1 MTAVEDDRQTF
12 TESNAPTEADSPRAH
27 FPVALYAVT
36 TFLSA
41 FLLFQ
46 VQPLIGKYILP
57 WFGGGST
64 VWTTTM
70 LFFQVALIGGYA
82 YAHFVSDR
90 LAPRQQGLV
99 HLVLLV
105 LAVAALPIIPRE
117 SLRGEDTG
125 DPTWRIL
132 LVLSVAVGAPYL
144 LLSSTAPLI
153 QRWFTHDHPG
163 TSPYRLYALSNAGS
177 LLALLTYPVLFERF
191 LGLHAQAWL
200 WSGSY
205 VVFVLLCGALA
216 FGFIRS
222 SRGTTEELH
231 SAPVEELPGAAVTP
245 AGVAFW
251 LLLPACASALLI
263 AVTNQLTQDVA
274 AIPLLWVV
282 PLSLYLVTFI
292 LCFGDER
299 AYQPP
304 RDVFLLA
311 LGLVGGVY
319 VMNKVGFEVLWQV
332 LLYSFALFICC
343 FALHGE
349 LVRLRPAARHLTAF
363 YLAVSVGGALGG
375 VFVALVAPLIF
386 NGYWEYHLTLALTP
400 LLVLGARALDLLG
413 RRAPA
418 EEAGTEAEQTQTLRA
433 RRPLLLL
440 AGGAAFLGVALL
452 SGFLV
457 RDIRRANRDV
467 LERDR
472 NFYGAVRVFE
482 FNREFPEARMTVME
496 HGRILHGFQYQLP
509 AKRALPTAY
518 YGPNSGVGVTMR
530 NYAKPDSEL
539 SVGVIGLGAGMV
551 AAYAKPDDE
560 WRFYEINPMVTELA
574 EEHFTYLADARE
586 RGAHLHVL
594 HGDGRTVLERQIEH
608 GAELGF
614 DILILDAFS
623 SDAIPVHLLTREA
636 FDLYWSVLKP
646 DGVLAINISNRHV
659 DLSPVVRA
667 AAERNGKEA
676 HWVSGQAGDG
686 EGVLASV
693 WVLVTS
699 NRAFLEAPDVA
710 AHLAAWPEDAR
721 APQLWTDD
729 FSNVLSLMRLY

>member
-1 MTAVEDDRQTF
+1 MTAVEDGMRTPS
-12 TESNAPTEADSPRAH
+12 ESSAGVEVPPERGR
-27 FPVALYAVT
+27 FPVALYAAT

-57 WFGGGST
+57 WFGGGSA

-90 LAPRQQGLV
+90 LSPGRQGLV
-99 HLVLLV
+99 HLVLLI

-117 SLRGEDTG
+117 SLRGDDTG

-132 LVLSVAVGAPYL
+132 LVLTVAVGAPYL

-153 QRWFTHDHPG
+153 QRWFTHDHPT

-177 LLALLTYPVLFERF
+177 LLALLSYPVLFERF
-191 LGLHAQAWL
+191 LGLRAQAWL

-205 VVFVLLCGALA
+205 VLFVLLCGTLAL
-216 FGFIRS
+216 GFIRANR
-222 SRGTTEELH
+222 RGALVPPH
-231 SAPVEELPGAAVTP
+231 PLDPAEELPGAPITAS
-245 AGVAFW
+245 GVAFW
-251 LLLPACASALLI
+251 LSLPACASALLI
-263 AVTNQLTQDVA
+263 ATTNQLTQDVA

-299 AYQPP
+299 AYRPS
-304 RDVFLLA
+304 RDLLLLA
-311 LGLVGGVY
+311 LGLAAGVY

-332 LLYSFALFICC
+332 LLYSFALFMCC
-343 FALHGE
+343 FVLHGE

-363 YLAVSVGGALGG
+363 YLAVAVGGALGG
-375 VFVALVAPLIF
+375 VFVALVAPVVF
-386 NGYWEYHLTLALTP
+386 RGYWEYHLTLALTP
-400 LLVLGARALDLLG
+400 MLVLGARALEVFRREHSETEDSPAPG
-413 RRAPA
+413 RRLMLV
-418 EEAGTEAEQTQTLRA
+418 G
-433 RRPLLLL
+433 
-440 AGGAAFLGVALL
+440 GGAALAGIAVLAAL
-452 SGFLV
+452 LV
-457 RDIRRANRDV
+457 RDVQRAGRD
-467 LERDR
+467 LLARDR
-472 NFYGAVRVFE
+472 NFYGSVRVFE
-482 FNREFPEARMTVME
+482 FNREFPDARMVVME
-496 HGRILHGFQYQLP
+496 HGRILHGFQYTQP
-509 AKRALPTAY
+509 EKRTVVGAY
-518 YGPNSGVGVTMR
+518 YGPNSGVGVTLR
-530 NYAKPDSEL
+530 NYVKPDPEL
-539 SVGVIGLGAGMV
+539 SMGVIGLGAGML
-551 AAYAKPDDE
+551 AAYARPDDE
-560 WRFYEINPMVTELA
+560 WRFYEINPMVTRLA
-574 EEHFTYLADARE
+574 EEHFTFLADARE

-594 HGDGRTVLERQIEH
+594 HGDGRTVLERQVDH
-608 GAELGF
+608 GAELAF
-614 DILILDAFS
+614 DVLVLDAFT

-667 AAERNGKEA
+667 AAARNGKEA
-676 HWVSGQAGDG
+676 HWVSGLEGDG

-699 NRAFLEAPDVA
+699 NRAFLETPDVA
-710 AHLAAWPEDAR
+710 GRLAAWPDNAR
-721 APQLWTDD
+721 APRLWTDD
-729 FSNVLSLMRLY
+729 YSNVLSLTRLY

>member
-1 MTAVEDDRQTF
+1 MTVIAGDDPSGAPALPAAV
-12 TESNAPTEADSPRAH
+12 AADGAAR
-27 FPVALYAVT
+27 FPVALYAFT

-57 WFGGGST
+57 WFGGGSA

-82 YAHFVSDR
+82 YAHFVSNR

-105 LAVAALPIIPRE
+105 LAIAALPIIPRE
-117 SLRGEDTG
+117 SLRGGEAD

-153 QRWFTHDHPG
+153 QRWFTHDHPA

-177 LLALLTYPVLFERF
+177 LLALLSYPVLFEQF
-191 LGLHAQAWL
+191 LGLRTQAWL
-200 WSGSY
+200 WSGGY
-205 VVFVLLCGALA
+205 VAFVLVCGALA
-216 FGFIRS
+216 FGFIRGS
-222 SRGTTEELH
+222 GRHEAADALEPADAG
-231 SAPVEELPGAAVTP
+231 PGVEVT
-245 AGVAFW
+245 AMRVAMW

-263 AVTNQLTQDVA
+263 ATTNQLTQDVA

-292 LCFGDER
+292 LCFGDDR
-299 AYQPP
+299 AYRPS
-304 RDVFLLA
+304 RDVFILA
-311 LGLVGGVY
+311 LALAAGVY

-332 LLYSFALFICC
+332 LLYSFALFMCC

-375 VFVALVAPLIF
+375 VFVALIAPVIF
-386 NGYWEYHLTLALTP
+386 RGYWEYHLTLALTP
-400 LLVLGARALDLLG
+400 ALVLAARALDALGHDVRAGPDIRGWSRRTLGLAGAGALLG
-413 RRAPA
+413 IAV
-418 EEAGTEAEQTQTLRA
+418 
-433 RRPLLLL
+433 L
-440 AGGAAFLGVALL
+440 AA
-452 SGFLV
+452 FLV
-457 RDIRRANRDV
+457 RDVRRAGRDV
-467 LERDR
+467 LARER
-472 NFYGAVRVFE
+472 NFYGSVRVFE
-482 FNREFPEARMTVME
+482 FNRDIPESRLVVME
-496 HGRILHGFQYQLP
+496 HGRILHGFQYTAPEKRQL
-509 AKRALPTAY
+509 ASAY
-518 YGPNSGVGVTMR
+518 YGLNSGVGVVLR
-530 NYAKPDSEL
+530 NYAKPDPEL
-539 SVGVIGLGAGMV
+539 SVGVIGLGAGML
-551 AAYAKPDDE
+551 AAYAQPDDD
-560 WRFYEINPMVTELA
+560 WRFYEINPMVTRLA
-574 EEHFTYLADARE
+574 EEHFTYLEDARQ

-594 HGDGRTVLERQIEH
+594 HGDGRSVLQRQVDH
-608 GAELGF
+608 GGQLAF
-614 DILILDAFS
+614 DVLVLDAFS
-623 SDAIPVHLLTREA
+623 SDAIPVHLLTKEA

-667 AAERNGKEA
+667 AAQRNGKEA
-676 HWVSGQAGDG
+676 HWVAGQAGDG

-693 WVLVTS
+693 WVLVTA
-699 NRAFLEAPDVA
+699 NRAFLDAPRVA
-710 AHLAAWPEDAR
+710 PRLEPWPENGR
-721 APQLWTDD
+721 EPRLWTDD
-729 FSNVLSLMRLY
+729 FSNVYSLMRLY

>member
-1 MTAVEDDRQTF
+1 MTAVEDDLEDF
-12 TESNAPTEADSPRAH
+12 TESDASAEADAPRARL
-27 FPVALYAVT
+27 PVALYAVT

-90 LAPRQQGLV
+90 LPPRRQGIV

-117 SLRGEDTG
+117 SLRGEDTA

-153 QRWFTHDHPG
+153 QRWFTHEHPG
-163 TSPYRLYALSNAGS
+163 RSPYRLYALSNAGS

-191 LGLHAQAWL
+191 LGLRAQAWL

-205 VVFVLLCGALA
+205 VVFVVLCGALA
-216 FGFIRS
+216 FGFIR
-222 SRGTTEELH
+222 RARADRLPTESL
-231 SAPVEELPGAAVTP
+231 EEPPGAAVTP
-245 AGVAFW
+245 AGVALW

-274 AIPLLWVV
+274 AIPLLWVA
-282 PLSLYLVTFI
+282 PLALYLVTFI
-292 LCFGDER
+292 VCFGNER
-299 AYQPP
+299 AYEPR
-304 RDVFLLA
+304 RDVVLLA
-311 LGLVGGVY
+311 IGLVAGVY

-332 LLYSFALFICC
+332 LLYSFVLFICC

-349 LVRLRPAARHLTAF
+349 LVRLRPSARHLTAF

-375 VFVALVAPLIF
+375 VFVALVAPLLF
-386 NGYWEYHLTLALTP
+386 NGYWEYHVTLALTP
-400 LLVLGARALDLLG
+400 LLVLGARASAIIG
-413 RRAPA
+413 RRAS
-418 EEAGTEAEQTQTLRA
+418 AEQPRA
-433 RRPLLLL
+433 DRPGRRQLLL
-440 AGGAAFLGVALL
+440 AGGGALL
-452 SGFLV
+452 GIAVLSAFLV

-467 LERDR
+467 LSRDR

-482 FNREFPEARMTVME
+482 FNREFAESRMTVME

-509 AKRALPTAY
+509 AKRALPSAY
-518 YGPNSGVGVTMR
+518 YGPNSGVGVAMR
-530 NYAKPDSEL
+530 NYVKPDPEL
-539 SVGVIGLGAGMV
+539 SVGVIGLGAGML
-551 AAYAKPDDE
+551 AAYAQPDDE

-574 EEHFTYLADARE
+574 AEHFTYLADARD

-608 GAELGF
+608 GAELAF
-614 DILILDAFS
+614 DILVLDAFS
-623 SDAIPVHLLTREA
+623 SDAIPVHLLTKEA

-676 HWVSGQAGDG
+676 HWVSGRAGDG

-693 WVLVTS
+693 WVLVTG
-699 NRAFLEAPDVA
+699 NRAFLESPDVA
-710 AHLAAWPEDAR
+710 ANLAAWPEGAR
-721 APQLWTDD
+721 EPRLWTDD